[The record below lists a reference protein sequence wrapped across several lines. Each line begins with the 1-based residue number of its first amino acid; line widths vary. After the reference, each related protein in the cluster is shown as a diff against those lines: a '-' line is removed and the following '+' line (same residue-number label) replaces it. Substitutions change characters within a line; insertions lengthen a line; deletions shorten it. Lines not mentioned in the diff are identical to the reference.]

1 MHILATD
8 ILICPRC
15 GPGFGLVLLADRI
28 QSRRVMEGRLGCA
41 NCREEYPVVRGFGDL
56 RYPLG
61 DPLPDQA
68 LAVAEQEDAIR
79 TAAMLGVG
87 QGPDWFLLVG
97 SLAGAAP
104 PISDLV
110 PDLELL
116 GADAG
121 LWAWPEV
128 PGVSR
133 LAAAGRL
140 PFATASI
147 RGIAWN
153 EKTVAPLE
161 EAVRVL
167 APGGRLVAT
176 GGADLRT
183 RLELLG
189 FRALLDENGT
199 VVASPVQPG

>member
-1 MHILATD
+1 MHILAVD

-28 QSRRVMEGRLGCA
+28 QNRRVMEGRLGCA
-41 NCREEYPVVRGFGDL
+41 NCREQYPVAGGFGDL

-61 DPLPDQA
+61 GPRPDRA
-68 LAVAEQEDAIR
+68 LAVAEQEDAVR

-87 QGPDWFLLVG
+87 QGPGWFLLVG
-97 SLAGAAP
+97 SAAAAAE
-104 PISDLV
+104 PISDLI

-116 GADAG
+116 GAETG
-121 LWAWPEV
+121 LWSWPER
-128 PGVSR
+128 PGISR
-133 LAAAGRL
+133 LAAADRL
-140 PFATASI
+140 PFATGSV

-153 EKTVAPLE
+153 EKTASPLE

-176 GGADLRT
+176 GGTDLGT

-189 FRALLDENGT
+189 LRALLNENGT
-199 VVASPVQPG
+199 VVASPIQPG